1 MISFRNHNID
11 YAYCKNLKNQV
22 GFPLPHTSI
31 NTGIFF
37 ISAMF
42 YFIHGK
48 MPTEKYNS
56 NRILYKP
63 NRETREYF
71 GIKLSTSSKCM
82 CFSSTASS
90 FRSVYAFSFLIENIA
105 ETIQTTERIDTM
117 IFDVFEFEAQEK

>member
-1 MISFRNHNID
+1 
-11 YAYCKNLKNQV
+11 
-22 GFPLPHTSI
+22 
-31 NTGIFF
+31 
-37 ISAMF
+37 MF

-48 MPTEKYNS
+48 MPAERYNS

-63 NRETREYF
+63 NRETRQYF

-105 ETIQTTERIDTM
+105 ETIQTTERMDTM